1 VLWVC
6 KDHYDLLQCIDNN
19 QSIELKNQMVDIF
32 SSSWSTSNSSLPKVS
47 NLPPLIQD
55 DQRDS
60 SKLFTQSSYLSFHSK
75 IHFLYLN
82 KCFNYPSI
90 KLDKKTFILNHEG
103 CKYKIK
109 NCSTLEEIK
118 GNIRMQLEL
127 TLQVIIK
134 IKYLDND
141 GEYYVASDFDD
152 LKDATKLEISL
163 EFKKSDQE
171 LKTSPGF
178 KF

>member
-1 VLWVC
+1 
-6 KDHYDLLQCIDNN
+6 
-19 QSIELKNQMVDIF
+19 
-32 SSSWSTSNSSLPKVS
+32 
-47 NLPPLIQD
+47 
-55 DQRDS
+55 
-60 SKLFTQSSYLSFHSK
+60 
-75 IHFLYLN
+75 
-82 KCFNYPSI
+82 
-90 KLDKKTFILNHEG
+90 
-103 CKYKIK
+103 
-109 NCSTLEEIK
+109 
-118 GNIRMQLEL
+118 MQLEL

-163 EFKKSDQE
+163 EFKKSDQD

>member
-1 VLWVC
+1 M
-6 KDHYDLLQCIDNN
+6 DLTRQ
-19 QSIELKNQMVDIF
+19 
-32 SSSWSTSNSSLPKVS
+32 PKGFF
-47 NLPPLIQD
+47 
-55 DQRDS
+55 
-60 SKLFTQSSYLSFHSK
+60 KLTHPIWLFHSP
-75 IHFLYLN
+75 IFHFHFHFILN
-82 KCFNYPSI
+82 SI
-90 KLDKKTFILNHEG
+90 KIGGKTFILNHQG
-103 CKYKIK
+103 SKYKIK

-163 EFKKSDQE
+163 EFKKSDQD